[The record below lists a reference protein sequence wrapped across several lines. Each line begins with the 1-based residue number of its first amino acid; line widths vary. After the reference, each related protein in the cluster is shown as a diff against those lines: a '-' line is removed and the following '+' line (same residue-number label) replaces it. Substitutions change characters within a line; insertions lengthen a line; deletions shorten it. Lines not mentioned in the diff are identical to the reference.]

1 MKLLMT
7 IVRWLLVPIVAFSA
21 WFPGIAL
28 GLWVRHLFIGICPQD
43 QITSGRCYASW
54 FPLAERFSLC
64 LGAAMVAF
72 LAVTQASLM
81 APARKKVAAWS
92 TFVAG
97 SLCAFV
103 FALFFDR
110 WFEFWSA
117 ILLGLLTAL
126 WLPRYLDRKAE
137 QARNLKGI

>member
-54 FPLAERFSLC
+54 FPLAEQFSFV
-64 LGAAMVAF
+64 LGSGYGCF
-72 LAVTQASLM
+72 SGRHAS
-81 APARKKVAAWS
+81 
-92 TFVAG
+92 
-97 SLCAFV
+97 
-103 FALFFDR
+103 
-110 WFEFWSA
+110 
-117 ILLGLLTAL
+117 
-126 WLPRYLDRKAE
+126 
-137 QARNLKGI
+137 

>member
-1 MKLLMT
+1 
-7 IVRWLLVPIVAFSA
+7 
-21 WFPGIAL
+21 
-28 GLWVRHLFIGICPQD
+28 
-43 QITSGRCYASW
+43 
-54 FPLAERFSLC
+54 
-64 LGAAMVAF
+64 MVAF